1 MAQIPLVKV
10 QYWKRWKCMVLEK
23 GCLMNIKADGVSI
36 SKIELKNLL
45 NVYAK
50 HLKELCSWVDE
61 HHLEEL
67 NFFSTIDNDQ
77 ATKKMIFSLNL
88 FEVQYGAEAAE
99 LLVRQAFI
107 KSGSSISLN
116 YFFEYWSRSKRF

>member
-1 MAQIPLVKV
+1 MDVKN
-10 QYWKRWKCMVLEK
+10 
-23 GCLMNIKADGVSI
+23 GGVSI
-36 SKIELKNLL
+36 SKVELKNSL

-50 HLKELCSWVDE
+50 HLNELCSWVDE
-61 HHLEEL
+61 YHLEEL
-67 NFFSTIDNDQ
+67 NFFSIIDNDQ

-107 KSGSSISLN
+107 KSGSSASLK